1 MIAKQSSQSTNISPL
16 ITCNVVQSNREWTSS
31 LKQRIVIANG
41 PTSREM
47 GKRWV
52 TDGLAVF

>member
-1 MIAKQSSQSTNISPL
+1 MIAKQSSQSTNSSPL
-16 ITCNVVQSNREWTSS
+16 TCNVVQSNREWTCS
-31 LKQRIVIANG
+31 LKQHIVIANG